1 MLPMAA
7 ATRRGCHRLW
17 NCLDILLDCI
27 VYCFIMARR
36 TPAMLASLLASCSPV
51 TFPQLQAALG
61 DASRTTT
68 FRYLQQVRYLRS
80 YNHNG
85 RYYTL
90 RDRLRFDRHGLVSL
104 GDIHFSRDGTL
115 GATVQRLVRESAAGR
130 TQKELRTLLHVP
142 AHAFLLAAVRRQ
154 TLRRER
160 MGGVWVY
167 RSSDSA
173 RGDAQRRARQARIA
187 QRQAAALE
195 PTVIIEVL
203 LALLRHP
210 GSSPAQVACRLQEH
224 ASPIT
229 LPQVTAVLTRFD
241 LAQVAGPEGV
251 ADG

>member
-1 MLPMAA
+1 
-7 ATRRGCHRLW
+7 
-17 NCLDILLDCI
+17 
-27 VYCFIMARR
+27 
-36 TPAMLASLLASCSPV
+36 MLASLLASSSPV

-115 GATVQRLVRESAAGR
+115 VATVQRLVRESAAGR

-160 MGGVWVY
+160 
-167 RSSDSA
+167 
-173 RGDAQRRARQARIA
+173 QARIA

-224 ASPIT
+224 APPIT

>member
-1 MLPMAA
+1 MERPEQDAGPSTRAAIAAGSAVPGRRAGSLP
-7 ATRRGCHRLW
+7 G
-17 NCLDILLDCI
+17 
-27 VYCFIMARR
+27 
-36 TPAMLASLLASCSPV
+36 PASSLTASLPLDSGSKATAPAPARAPSFQPNLE
-51 TFPQLQAALG
+51 P
-61 DASRTTT
+61 
-68 FRYLQQVRYLRS
+68 LRS
-80 YNHNG
+80 
-85 RYYTL
+85 TL
-90 RDRLRFDRHGLVSL
+90 TLEFSW

-142 AHAFLLAAVRRQ
+142 AHAFLLAAVRRE
-154 TLRRER
+154 TLRRE
-160 MGGVWVY
+160 
-167 RSSDSA
+167 
-173 RGDAQRRARQARIA
+173 RQARIA

-224 ASPIT
+224 APPIT

>member
-1 MLPMAA
+1 
-7 ATRRGCHRLW
+7 
-17 NCLDILLDCI
+17 
-27 VYCFIMARR
+27 
-36 TPAMLASLLASCSPV
+36 MLASLLASSSPV

-104 GDIHFSRDGTL
+104 GDIHFSRDRTL

-130 TQKELRTLLHVP
+130 TQKELRALLHVP
-142 AHAFLLAAVRRQ
+142 VHAFLLAAVRRQ

-173 RGDAQRRARQARIA
+173 RGDAQRRARQA
-187 QRQAAALE
+187 AALE

-210 GSSPAQVACRLQEH
+210 GSSPAQVACRLQEQ
-224 ASPIT
+224 APPIT
-229 LPQVTAVLTRFD
+229 LPQVTAVFTRFD

>member
-1 MLPMAA
+1 MY
-7 ATRRGCHRLW
+7 
-17 NCLDILLDCI
+17 ILFF
-27 VYCFIMARR
+27 YGW
-36 TPAMLASLLASCSPV
+36 PPPHMLAALLASPAPV
-51 TFPQLQAALG
+51 TFQQLQAALG

-68 FRYLQQVRYLRS
+68 FHYLKQVRHLRS

-130 TQKELRTLLHVP
+130 TQKELRALLHVP
-142 AHAFLLAAVRRQ
+142 VHAFLLAAVRRQ

-173 RGDAQRRARQARIA
+173 RGDAQRRARQARTA

-224 ASPIT
+224 APPIT
-229 LPQVTAVLTRFD
+229 LPQVTAVFTRFD